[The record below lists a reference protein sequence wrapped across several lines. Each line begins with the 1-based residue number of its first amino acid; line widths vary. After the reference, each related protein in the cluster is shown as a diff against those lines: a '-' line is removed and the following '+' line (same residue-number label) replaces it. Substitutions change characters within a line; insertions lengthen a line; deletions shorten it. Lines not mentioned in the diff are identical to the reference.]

1 MIQEK
6 KLKNPHK
13 TEMKKL
19 VKVLEIITRRDVRRV
34 IINRI
39 RVIEVGHLMR
49 NLTLNVAIVDIPETT
64 KLKQT

>member
-49 NLTLNVAIVDIPETT
+49 NLTLNVAVVDIPETT